1 MRNDK
6 VSIFAQKMPLQDKY
20 AYFLH
25 INVMFVVL
33 SLLNLTV
40 AGCEK
45 GPGSIKLIIRHI
57 ENKDFAEEHVVKFG
71 EDFFISDTDYSAK
84 VIKFIPDFVMNEKT
98 KKVSSRS
105 KKPNNPAVM
114 VRVYYKGKFLYD
126 SWVLQK
132 ADTIHYVRKPGFYFE
147 FIGLET
153 K

>member
-1 MRNDK
+1 MQNRGL
-6 VSIFAQKMPLQDKY
+6 VLFA
-20 AYFLH
+20 FF
-25 INVMFVVL
+25 IL
-33 SLLNLTV
+33 SLLILIA

-45 GPGSIKLIIRHI
+45 GPDSLKLIVRHI
-57 ENKDFAEEHVVKFG
+57 ENKDFAEEHVVKFR
-71 EDFFISDTDYSAK
+71 EEFFISDTDYSAR

-98 KKVSSRS
+98 KRVSSRS

-147 FIGLET
+147 FVGLENR
-153 K
+153 